1 MIPAQEKAHVL
12 TLIDEACS
20 AGARL
25 HKACEVL
32 GLSPRTVQRW
42 RNPVQLQDKRKE
54 SSPSPGNKLSE
65 QERQQVIKTMN
76 SPEYRDMTP
85 HQIVAAL
92 ADQGIYLASEATMY
106 RILKA
111 EGQDAH
117 RQKAVPRKHQKPTE
131 LTATAPNQVWTWD
144 ITYLPSPIKGIFFYL
159 YMILDLYSRKIV
171 AWQVHSREDSTL
183 AAELIKEGYL
193 LEGISR
199 GQLVLHSDNGSP
211 MKGATMLATLQQLG
225 VMPSFSRP
233 SVSND
238 NPFSEALFRT
248 FKYCPEYPRN
258 PFQSLEEARAWVE
271 WFVKW
276 YNLEHRH
283 SKLALVT
290 PNERHTGQDQEILD
304 NRRAVY
310 ERAKEAKPERWSGWA
325 RDWTAPDKV
334 TLNKQRTSK
343 AEKIAA

>member
-1 MIPAQEKAHVL
+1 MIPAQEKERVL
-12 TLIDEACS
+12 SLIDEACS

-25 HKACEVL
+25 HKACELL
-32 GLSPRTVQRW
+32 GLNPRTVQRW
-42 RNPVQLQDKRKE
+42 REPDTLQDKRKE
-54 SSPSPGNKLSE
+54 SSQSPANKIGEL
-65 QERQQVIKTMN
+65 ERQKIIKTMN

-85 HQIVAAL
+85 HQIVADL
-92 ADQGIYLASEATMY
+92 ADRGKYLASEATMY

-111 EGQDAH
+111 EGQGAH
-117 RQKAVPRKHQKPTE
+117 RQGSAPKKHQKPME
-131 LTATAPNQVWTWD
+131 LAATGPNQVWTWD
-144 ITYLPSPIKGIFFYL
+144 ITYLPSSIQGIFFYL
-159 YMILDLYSRKIV
+159 YMVLDLYSRKIV
-171 AWQVHSREDSTL
+171 AWQVHAREDSTL
-183 AAELIKEGYL
+183 AGDLIKEACH

-238 NPFSEALFRT
+238 NPYSEALFRT
-248 FKYCPEYPRN
+248 FKYRPGYPQK
-258 PFQSLEEARAWVE
+258 PFQNLEEAREWVE
-271 WFVKW
+271 EFVQW

-283 SKLALVT
+283 SKLEHVT
-290 PNERHTGQDQEILD
+290 PNERHTGQDLEILA

-310 ERAKEAKPERWSGWA
+310 QRAKEANPERWSGQS
-325 RDWTAPDKV
+325 RHWTAPTTV
-334 TLNKQRTSK
+334 TLNKHRSSS

>member
-1 MIPAQEKAHVL
+1 MIPAQEKEHVL
-12 TLIDEACS
+12 SLIDEACS

-25 HKACEVL
+25 HKACELL
-32 GLSPRTVQRW
+32 GLSSRTVQRW
-42 RNPVQLQDKRKE
+42 RNPDTLKDKRGE
-54 SSPSPGNKLSE
+54 SSQSPGNKIGEL
-65 QERQQVIKTMN
+65 ERQVILDTMN
-76 SPEYRDMTP
+76 SPDYRDMTP
-85 HQIVAAL
+85 YQIVADL
-92 ADQGIYLASEATMY
+92 ADRGTFLASESTMY

-117 RQKAVPRKHQKPTE
+117 RQKAAPRKHQKPTE
-131 LTATAPNQVWTWD
+131 LTATGPNQVWTWD

-171 AWQVHSREDSTL
+171 AWQVHCREDSTL
-183 AAELIKEGYL
+183 AAELIKEGCL

-271 WFVKW
+271 WFVQW

-283 SKLALVT
+283 SKLAFVT
-290 PNERHTGQDQEILD
+290 PNERHTGQDQRILA

-310 ERAKEAKPERWSGWA
+310 ERAKEAKPERWSGRS

-343 AEKIAA
+343 AEKVAA